1 METPSNGKPGE
12 LQRGYTL
19 PTTRNTHQLF
29 QILPRGVIVGLIGG
43 VLMAMFAMIA
53 SATYLQM
60 GFCTPLYAIA
70 APLIGQHPLLTSIR
84 DGIFYL
90 ALSPALLGL
99 VVHLLWSALW
109 GLIFGLLARRLHL
122 TGGTA
127 IISGLV
133 YGVLIMMVMIFLV
146 LPVVGASY
154 LLQLLGGW
162 AFSLTIANALFYG
175 VSLGLWPVLQPQ
187 FFTDLTAR
195 QTV

>member
-1 METPSNGKPGE
+1 MPA
-12 LQRGYTL
+12 
-19 PTTRNTHQLF
+19 TRNTHQLF
-29 QILPRGVIVGLIGG
+29 QILLRGVIVGLIGG

-53 SATYLQM
+53 SATYLHM
-60 GFCTPLYAIA
+60 GFFTPLYAIA
-70 APLIGQHPLLTSIR
+70 VPLIGQHPLLTSMT
-84 DGIFYL
+84 DGVFYL
-90 ALSPALLGL
+90 ALGPVLLGL
-99 VVHLLWSALW
+99 MVHLLWSVLW